1 MTTST
6 ASVTLSTVWIN
17 LASTLSNY
25 QSFDQMSALQVDTN
39 QPGEVRTYAGG
50 RLRLVT
56 TAGVA
61 RTATITIQEATRDQ
75 INWLQTYVGQT
86 VLVRDDRGRKIWG
99 TFLTPKVTENQHNG
113 NGDVT
118 IVVNEITYVE
128 AV

>member
-1 MTTST
+1 
-6 ASVTLSTVWIN
+6 
-17 LASTLSNY
+17 
-25 QSFDQMSALQVDTN
+25 MSGLEVDTN

-61 RTATITIQEATRDQ
+61 RTATLTLPECSRDQ

-99 TFLTPKVTENQHNG
+99 TFLQPKVNENQYAQT
-113 NGDVT
+113 GDVT
-118 IVVNEITYVE
+118 VVINEITYTE

>member
-1 MTTST
+1 MTTAT

-25 QSFDQMSALQVDTN
+25 QSFPLMSALEVDTN

-61 RTATITIQEATRDQ
+61 RTATLTLPECSRDQ
-75 INWLQTYVGQT
+75 INWLQSVVGQT
-86 VLVRDDRGRKIWG
+86 VLVRDDRGRKIWV
-99 TFLTPKVTENQHNG
+99 TFLSPKVSENQYNTT
-113 NGDVT
+113 GDVT
-118 IVVNEITYVE
+118 LTINEITYVE

>member
-1 MTTST
+1 MTTAT

-25 QSFDQMSALQVDTN
+25 QAFPLMSALQVDTN

-61 RTATITIQEATRDQ
+61 RTATVTLLECSRDQ
-75 INWLQTYVGQT
+75 INWLQSVVGQT

-99 TFLTPKVTENQHNG
+99 TFLQPKVAENQYAQT
-113 NGDVT
+113 GDVT
-118 IVVNEITYVE
+118 LVINEITYVE

>member
-1 MTTST
+1 MTTAT
-6 ASVTLSTVWIN
+6 GAVTLSTVWIN

-25 QSFDQMSALQVDTN
+25 QSFPQMSTLSVDTN
-39 QPGEVRTYAGG
+39 QPGQVRTYAGG

-61 RTATITIQEATRDQ
+61 RTAAVTRDQ
-75 INWLQTYVGQT
+75 INWLQSVVGQT

-118 IVVNEITYVE
+118 LTINEITYSE

>member
-1 MTTST
+1 MTTAT
-6 ASVTLSTVWIN
+6 GAVTLSTVWIN

-25 QSFDQMSALQVDTN
+25 QSFPQMSTLSVDTN
-39 QPGEVRTYAGG
+39 QPGQVRTYAGG

-61 RTATITIQEATRDQ
+61 RTAAVTLAECTRDQ
-75 INWLQTYVGQT
+75 INWLQSVVGQT

-118 IVVNEITYVE
+118 LTINEITYSE

>member
-1 MTTST
+1 MTTAT

-25 QSFDQMSALQVDTN
+25 QSFPLMSALEVDTN

-61 RTATITIQEATRDQ
+61 RTATLTLPECSRDQ
-75 INWLQTYVGQT
+75 INWLQSVVGQT

-99 TFLTPKVTENQHNG
+99 TFLSPKVSENQYNTT
-113 NGDVT
+113 GDVT
-118 IVVNEITYVE
+118 LTINEITYVE

>member
-1 MTTST
+1 MTTAT
-6 ASVTLSTVWIN
+6 GSVTLSTVWIN

-25 QSFDQMSALQVDTN
+25 QSFPLMSALEVDTN

-61 RTATITIQEATRDQ
+61 RTATLTLPECSRDQ
-75 INWLQTYVGQT
+75 INWLQSVVGQT

-99 TFLTPKVTENQHNG
+99 TFLSPKVSENQYNTT
-113 NGDVT
+113 GDVT
-118 IVVNEITYVE
+118 LTINEITYVE

>member
-1 MTTST
+1 MTTAS
-6 ASVTLSTVWIN
+6 ASVTLTTVWIN
-17 LASTLSNY
+17 LASSPSNY
-25 QSFDQMSALQVDTN
+25 QSFPLMSGLEVDTN

-61 RTATITIQEATRDQ
+61 RTATLTLPECSRDQ

-99 TFLTPKVTENQHNG
+99 TFLQPKVNENQYAQT
-113 NGDVT
+113 GDVT
-118 IVVNEITYVE
+118 VVINEITYTE

>member
-1 MTTST
+1 MTTAT
-6 ASVTLSTVWIN
+6 GSVTLSTVWIN

-25 QSFDQMSALQVDTN
+25 QSFPLMSALEVDTN

-61 RTATITIQEATRDQ
+61 RTATLTLPECSRDQ
-75 INWLQTYVGQT
+75 INWLQSVVGLT

-99 TFLTPKVTENQHNG
+99 TFLSPKVSENQYNTT
-113 NGDVT
+113 GDVT
-118 IVVNEITYVE
+118 LTIIEITYVE